1 MFCGVSGGDAVPRA
15 VIRDPGQAYG
25 PERRAASSV
34 WTWKPLGTRL
44 PSGSLGGP
52 ALCSFSKLG

>member
-1 MFCGVSGGDAVPRA
+1 MSGGDAVPRA

-25 PERRAASSV
+25 PERRAASSI
-34 WTWKPLGTRL
+34 WAWKPLGTRL

-52 ALCSFSKLG
+52 ALCSFSKLS

>member
-1 MFCGVSGGDAVPRA
+1 MGSGDAVPRA
-15 VIRDPGQAYG
+15 VIRDPGQAYS

-34 WTWKPLGTRL
+34 WAWKPLGTLL

-52 ALCSFSKLG
+52 ALCSFLKLG